1 MSCAVRLIDV
11 TAVRSGRSGRRRGES
26 GTRDAILAAARSRFT
41 SHGYDGAT
49 IRGIAADAAVD
60 PALVHHF
67 FGSKERLFAATMQ
80 LPLDPAQVIPG
91 LLEPGID
98 GLGERLARFFV
109 TLLHDLGDANPIVAV
124 IRSAATHP
132 DAARMFREFYS
143 RAVIERV
150 AAELEVPQ
158 PRLRAALCASQ
169 IMGLVLARQVIGLE
183 PLVRA
188 DDEVL
193 ITAYGAALQH
203 YLTDPLPASRDQP
216 R

>member
-1 MSCAVRLIDV
+1 
-11 TAVRSGRSGRRRGES
+11 
-26 GTRDAILAAARSRFT
+26 
-41 SHGYDGAT
+41 
-49 IRGIAADAAVD
+49 
-60 PALVHHF
+60 
-67 FGSKERLFAATMQ
+67 
-80 LPLDPAQVIPG
+80 
-91 LLEPGID
+91 
-98 GLGERLARFFV
+98 
-109 TLLHDLGDANPIVAV
+109 
-124 IRSAATHP
+124 
-132 DAARMFREFYS
+132 MFREFYS

-193 ITAYGAALQH
+193 ITTYGAALQH
-203 YLTDPLPASRDQP
+203 YLTDPLPASHDLP